1 MPVIEQT
8 RTWAAVEERLASET
22 DPTLIRNL
30 ELVLDHMKSEAAGD
44 LDGLLVSL
52 ADDASYHA
60 YGAPPESSP
69 TGKAE
74 VRRFYEDFIASGATR
89 LQLDIDRLV
98 VDKHCILTEGVM
110 RMAYPGSTLAARGIP
125 VDDESAYYLYEARM
139 ATLWPFN
146 DEGLIIGEDT
156 YTGGNGFEDIAGR
169 KLAPED
175 IV

>member
-1 MPVIEQT
+1 MPAIEQT
-8 RTWAAVEERLASET
+8 RTWAAVEERLATET
-22 DPTLIRNL
+22 DPTLRRNL
-30 ELVLDHMKSEAAGD
+30 ELVLAHMKAEAAGD
-44 LDGLLVSL
+44 LDGLLVTL

-60 YGAPPESSP
+60 YGAGPEGSP

-89 LQLDIDRLV
+89 LQLDIDRLI

-110 RMAYPGSTLAARGIP
+110 RMAYPGSTLAARGIA

-146 DEGLIIGEDT
+146 DEGMIIGEDT
-156 YTGGNGFEDIAGR
+156 YTGGNGFEGIASR